1 MLLLKSRSCLPLSR
15 NYVWNRRLTRSNI
28 IYLEVQEMDS
38 LTVRLMASSG
48 KYSEA
53 VDYWLEQLAESPAPT
68 TISLGRESVLS
79 SHSFGQVEQQLSDW
93 TLQRVESLS
102 KTRSRQCLWS

>member
-1 MLLLKSRSCLPLSR
+1 
-15 NYVWNRRLTRSNI
+15 
-28 IYLEVQEMDS
+28 MDS

-102 KTRSRQCLWS
+102 KNSEQAMFMVLMSGTLSFLSLYLNHTDLLVGMPPLKKT